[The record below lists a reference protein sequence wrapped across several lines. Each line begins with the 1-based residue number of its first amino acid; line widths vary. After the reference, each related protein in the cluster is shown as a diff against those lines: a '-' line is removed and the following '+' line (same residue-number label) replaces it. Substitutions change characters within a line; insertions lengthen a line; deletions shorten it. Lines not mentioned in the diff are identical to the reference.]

1 MAVCRVSSVV
11 TKPRTFYVI
20 HGGTAGMGTPVFTS
34 DCKLL
39 GISLMRTGGQSQ
51 GLSAMMSGG
60 AMTPVVLPA
69 EDIREL
75 VAQALAKKKGE

>member
-1 MAVCRVSSVV
+1 
-11 TKPRTFYVI
+11 
-20 HGGTAGMGTPVFTS
+20 
-34 DCKLL
+34 
-39 GISLMRTGGQSQ
+39 MRTGGQSQ